1 MEYRMRAADGRWLWV
16 LDETAAVRDGE
27 YRPLFLQGFMM
38 DVTERHDHEVAL
50 RRSEEL
56 YRHVVE
62 TSHDL
67 IFVVDLAGGGTRY
80 VSPAVT
86 AVLGWTPEEFV
97 ALRFDELIEASD
109 LDDVRAYF
117 DERLAGDEAEAP
129 VSRVRRKDGS
139 WATLQSVISILRD
152 EHGDLTG
159 YVSVAR
165 PVHRVALRPAAS

>member
-1 MEYRMRAADGRWLWV
+1 
-16 LDETAAVRDGE
+16 VRDGE

-67 IFVVDLAGGGTRY
+67 IFVVDLSGGGTRY

-86 AVLGWTPEEFV
+86 AVLGWSPDEF
-97 ALRFDELIEASD
+97 LGHRFEELIEPSD
-109 LDDVRAYF
+109 LREVRAYF
-117 DERLAGDEAEAP
+117 DQRLAGDDPTPP
-129 VSRVRRKDGS
+129 VTRVRRKDGS